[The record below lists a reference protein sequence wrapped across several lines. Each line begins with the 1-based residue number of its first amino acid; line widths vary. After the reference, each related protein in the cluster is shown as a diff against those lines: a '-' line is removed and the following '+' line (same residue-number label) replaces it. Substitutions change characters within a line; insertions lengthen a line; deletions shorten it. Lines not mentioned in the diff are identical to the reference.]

1 MRRLIFYGVLG
12 LLLGAGLVTLVE
24 QDPGYIYI
32 SWRDSSVETSLWFGI
47 TLALATWM
55 LAAVFL
61 KLLAKILRS
70 RLTLMTWLGNRK
82 SRNATA
88 LSNRGLIN
96 FVEGNWEQSRK
107 QLLRAARYTEAPLL
121 NHLIA
126 AQASFRLGDVDE
138 ARRQLGIAETIDVDA
153 GIAVELTQA
162 ELQLTAGQYEQALA
176 TLVRAR
182 ANANKHPY
190 VVELLARAHL
200 QLGDWASLQ
209 EILPELKKYK
219 LNASGHLSDIEEQ
232 MWLGLMSS
240 AIKAPDAEGDLEK
253 VWRSVPAE
261 LKEQRRFRQ
270 HFVAQLRDLEAYPAL
285 ERWVVEFLDREWDA
299 PLVDSLGRFPPK
311 QPKKLLKTL
320 DRWLTQQ
327 GKDYRLM
334 MAAARVALHA
344 HEWDRAEALLLEA
357 SQQEGAAEAAWLL
370 SAMYRASG
378 RGEGIDKLLEQ
389 MGRELYGEPDV
400 PLPDAGSDS

>member
-1 MRRLIFYGVLG
+1 MRSLFLYGVLG

-24 QDPGYIYI
+24 QDPGYIYV
-32 SWRDSSVETSLWFGI
+32 SWRDSSIETSLWFGI
-47 TLALATWM
+47 TLALGVWM
-55 LAAVFL
+55 LAALLL
-61 KLLAKILRS
+61 KFITKILRS
-70 RLTLMTWLGNRK
+70 RLTLMDWLGSRK

-126 AQASFRLGDVDE
+126 ARASFRLGDVDE
-138 ARRQLGIAETIDVDA
+138 ARRQLGIAETIDGDA

-200 QLGDWASLQ
+200 QLEDWESLL

-219 LNASGHLSDIEEQ
+219 LNASGHLSDAEER

-240 AIKAPDAEGDLEK
+240 AIEAPDAEGALEK
-253 VWRSVPAE
+253 LWRSVPAE
-261 LKEQRRFRQ
+261 FKSQRRFRQ
-270 HFVAQLRDLEAYPAL
+270 HFIEQLRSLKAYGAL
-285 ERWVVEFLDREWDA
+285 ERRVIEFLDNEWDA
-299 PLVDSLGRFPPK
+299 TLVDSLGRFTPK

-320 DRWLTQQ
+320 ERWLAQQ
-327 GKDYRLM
+327 GKEYPLM
-334 MAAARVALHA
+334 MAAARAALHA
-344 HEWDRAEALLLEA
+344 HEWDRAEAFLLEA
-357 SQQEGAAEAAWLL
+357 SQQEDAAEAAWLL
-370 SAMYRASG
+370 SALYRATG
-378 RGEGIDKLLEQ
+378 RQEEAVKLLEQ
-389 MGRELYGEPDV
+389 ASRELHGEPEV
-400 PLPDAGSDS
+400 PLPERDQG

>member
-1 MRRLIFYGVLG
+1 VRSLFLYGVLG

-24 QDPGYIYI
+24 QDPGYIYV
-32 SWRDSSVETSLWFGI
+32 SWRDSSIETSLWFGI
-47 TLALATWM
+47 TLALVVWM
-55 LAAVFL
+55 LVALLL
-61 KLLAKILRS
+61 KFITKILRS
-70 RLTLMTWLGNRK
+70 RLTLMDWLGSRK

-96 FVEGNWEQSRK
+96 FVEGNWERSRK

-126 AQASFRLGDVDE
+126 ARASFRLGDVDE
-138 ARRQLGIAETIDVDA
+138 ARRQLGIAETIDGDA

-200 QLGDWASLQ
+200 QLEDWESLR

-219 LNASGHLSDIEEQ
+219 LNASGHLSDTEER

-240 AIKAPDAEGDLEK
+240 AIEAPDAEGALEK
-253 VWRSVPAE
+253 LWRSVPAE
-261 LKEQRRFRQ
+261 FKSQKRFRQ
-270 HFVAQLRDLEAYPAL
+270 HFIEQLRYLKAYIAL
-285 ERWVVEFLDREWDA
+285 ERRVIEFLDNEWDA
-299 PLVDSLGRFPPK
+299 TLVDSLGRFTPK

-320 DRWLTQQ
+320 ERWLAQQ
-327 GKDYRLM
+327 GKEYPLM

-344 HEWDRAEALLLEA
+344 HEWDRAEAFLLEA

-370 SAMYRASG
+370 SALYRATG
-378 RGEGIDKLLEQ
+378 RQEEAVKLLEQ
-389 MGRELYGEPDV
+389 ASRELHGEPEV
-400 PLPDAGSDS
+400 PLPERDQG

>member
-1 MRRLIFYGVLG
+1 VRSLFLYGVLG

-24 QDPGYIYI
+24 QDPGYIYV
-32 SWRDSSVETSLWFGI
+32 SWQDTSIETSLWFGI
-47 TLALATWM
+47 TLALVLWM
-55 LAAVFL
+55 LAALFL
-61 KLLAKILRS
+61 KFITKILRS
-70 RLTLMTWLGNRK
+70 RLTLMDWLGSRK

-126 AQASFRLGDVDE
+126 ARASFRLGDVDE
-138 ARRQLGIAETIDVDA
+138 ARRQLGIAETIDGDA

-200 QLGDWASLQ
+200 QLEDWESLR

-219 LNASGHLSDIEEQ
+219 LNASGHLSDTEER
-232 MWLGLMSS
+232 MWLGLMSL
-240 AIKAPDAEGDLEK
+240 AIAAPDAEGALEK
-253 VWRSVPAE
+253 LWRSVPAE
-261 LKEQRRFRQ
+261 FKSQRRFRQ
-270 HFVAQLRDLEAYPAL
+270 HFIEQLRSLKAYGAL
-285 ERWVVEFLDREWDA
+285 ERRVIEFLDNEWDA
-299 PLVDSLGRFPPK
+299 TLVDSLGRFAPK

-320 DRWLTQQ
+320 ERWLAQQ
-327 GKDYRLM
+327 GKEYPLM
-334 MAAARVALHA
+334 MAAARAALHA
-344 HEWDRAEALLLEA
+344 HEWDRAEAFLLEA
-357 SQQEGAAEAAWLL
+357 SQQEDAAEAAWLL
-370 SAMYRASG
+370 SALYRATG
-378 RGEGIDKLLEQ
+378 QQEQAVKLLEQ
-389 MGRELYGEPDV
+389 ASRELYGEPEV
-400 PLPDAGSDS
+400 PLPERDQG

>member
-1 MRRLIFYGVLG
+1 VRSLFLYGVLG

-24 QDPGYIYI
+24 QDPGYIYV
-32 SWRDSSVETSLWFGI
+32 SWRDSSIETSLWFGI
-47 TLALATWM
+47 TLALVVWM
-55 LAAVFL
+55 LVALLL
-61 KLLAKILRS
+61 KFITKILRS
-70 RLTLMTWLGNRK
+70 RLTLMDWLGSRK

-126 AQASFRLGDVDE
+126 ARASFRLGDVDE
-138 ARRQLGIAETIDVDA
+138 ARRQLGIAETIDGDA

-200 QLGDWASLQ
+200 QLEDWESLR

-219 LNASGHLSDIEEQ
+219 LNTSGHLSDTEER

-240 AIKAPDAEGDLEK
+240 AIEAPDAEGALEK
-253 VWRSVPAE
+253 LWRSVPAE
-261 LKEQRRFRQ
+261 LKSQKRFRQ
-270 HFVAQLRDLEAYPAL
+270 HFIEQLRSLKAYVAL
-285 ERWVVEFLDREWDA
+285 ERWVIEFLDNEWDVT
-299 PLVDSLGRFPPK
+299 LIDSLGRFAPK

-320 DRWLTQQ
+320 ERWLAQQ
-327 GKDYRLM
+327 GKEYPLM

-344 HEWDRAEALLLEA
+344 HEWDRAEAFLLEA
-357 SQQEGAAEAAWLL
+357 SQQEDAAEAAWLL
-370 SAMYRASG
+370 SALYRATD
-378 RGEGIDKLLEQ
+378 RQEGAVKLLEQ
-389 MGRELYGEPDV
+389 ASRGLYGEPEV
-400 PLPDAGSDS
+400 PLPERDQG

>member
-1 MRRLIFYGVLG
+1 MRSLFLYGVLG

-24 QDPGYIYI
+24 QDPGYIYV
-32 SWRDSSVETSLWFGI
+32 SWRDSSIETSLWFGI
-47 TLALATWM
+47 TLALVIWM
-55 LAAVFL
+55 FVALIL
-61 KLLAKILRS
+61 KFITKILRS
-70 RLTLMTWLGNRK
+70 RLTLMDWLGSRK

-121 NHLIA
+121 NQLIA
-126 AQASFRLGDVDE
+126 ARASFRLGDVDE
-138 ARRQLGIAETIDVDA
+138 ARRQLGIAETIDGDA

-200 QLGDWASLQ
+200 QLEDWESLR

-219 LNASGHLSDIEEQ
+219 LNTSGHLSDTEER

-240 AIKAPDAEGDLEK
+240 AIEAPDAEGAREK
-253 VWRSVPAE
+253 LWRSVPAE
-261 LKEQRRFRQ
+261 LKSQKRFRQ
-270 HFVAQLRDLEAYPAL
+270 HFIEQLRYLKAYVAL
-285 ERWVVEFLDREWDA
+285 ERWVIEFLDNEWDVT
-299 PLVDSLGRFPPK
+299 LIDSLGRFAPK

-320 DRWLTQQ
+320 ERWLAQQ
-327 GKDYRLM
+327 GKEYPLM

-344 HEWDRAEALLLEA
+344 HEWDRAETFLLEA
-357 SQQEGAAEAAWLL
+357 SQQEDAAEAAWLL
-370 SAMYRASG
+370 SALYRATD
-378 RGEGIDKLLEQ
+378 RQEGAVKLLEQ
-389 MGRELYGEPDV
+389 ASRGLYGEPQV
-400 PLPDAGSDS
+400 PLPERDEG

>member
-1 MRRLIFYGVLG
+1 MRSLFLYGVLG

-24 QDPGYIYI
+24 QDPGYIYV
-32 SWRDSSVETSLWFGI
+32 SWRDSSIETSLWFGI
-47 TLALATWM
+47 TLALVVWM
-55 LAAVFL
+55 LVALLL
-61 KLLAKILRS
+61 KFITKILRS
-70 RLTLMTWLGNRK
+70 RLTLMDWLGSRK

-126 AQASFRLGDVDE
+126 ARASFRLGDVDE
-138 ARRQLGIAETIDVDA
+138 ARRQLGIAETIDGDA

-200 QLGDWASLQ
+200 QLEDWESLR

-219 LNASGHLSDIEEQ
+219 LNASGHLSDAEER

-240 AIKAPDAEGDLEK
+240 AIEAPDAEGALEK
-253 VWRSVPAE
+253 LWRSVPAE
-261 LKEQRRFRQ
+261 FKSQRRFRQ
-270 HFVAQLRDLEAYPAL
+270 HFIEQLRSLKAYGAL
-285 ERWVVEFLDREWDA
+285 ERWVIEFLDNEWDA
-299 PLVDSLGRFPPK
+299 TLVDSLGRFTPK

-320 DRWLTQQ
+320 ERWLAQQ
-327 GKDYRLM
+327 GKEYPLM

-344 HEWDRAEALLLEA
+344 HEWDRAEAFLLEA
-357 SQQEGAAEAAWLL
+357 SQHEGAAEAAWLL
-370 SAMYRASG
+370 SALYRATG
-378 RGEGIDKLLEQ
+378 LQEGAVKLLEQ
-389 MGRELYGEPDV
+389 ASRELYGEPAV
-400 PLPDAGSDS
+400 PLPERDQG

>member
-1 MRRLIFYGVLG
+1 MRSLFLYGVLG

-47 TLALATWM
+47 TLALGVWM
-55 LAAVFL
+55 LAALLL
-61 KLLAKILRS
+61 KFITKILRS
-70 RLTLMTWLGNRK
+70 RLTLMDWLGSRK

-126 AQASFRLGDVDE
+126 ARASFRLGDVDE
-138 ARRQLGIAETIDVDA
+138 ARRQLGIAETIDGDA

-200 QLGDWASLQ
+200 QLEDWESLR

-219 LNASGHLSDIEEQ
+219 LNASGHLSDTEER

-240 AIKAPDAEGDLEK
+240 AIEAPDAEGALEK
-253 VWRSVPAE
+253 LWRSVPAE
-261 LKEQRRFRQ
+261 LKSQKRFRQ
-270 HFVAQLRDLEAYPAL
+270 HFIEQLRSLKAYVAL
-285 ERWVVEFLDREWDA
+285 ERWVIEFLDNEWDVT
-299 PLVDSLGRFPPK
+299 LIDSLGRFAPK

-320 DRWLTQQ
+320 ERWLAQQ
-327 GKDYRLM
+327 GKEYPLM

-344 HEWDRAEALLLEA
+344 HEWDRAETFLLEA
-357 SQQEGAAEAAWLL
+357 SQQEDAAEAAWLL
-370 SAMYRASG
+370 SALYRATD
-378 RGEGIDKLLEQ
+378 RQEGAVKLLEQ
-389 MGRELYGEPDV
+389 ASRGLYGEPQV
-400 PLPDAGSDS
+400 PLPERDEG

>member
-1 MRRLIFYGVLG
+1 MRSLFLYGVLG

-24 QDPGYIYI
+24 QDPGYIYV
-32 SWRDSSVETSLWFGI
+32 SWQDTSIETSLWFGI
-47 TLALATWM
+47 TFALLVWM
-55 LAAVFL
+55 LAALLL
-61 KLLAKILRS
+61 KFITKILRS
-70 RLTLMTWLGNRK
+70 RLTLMDWLGSRK

-126 AQASFRLGDVDE
+126 ARASFRLGDVDE
-138 ARRQLGIAETIDVDA
+138 ARRQLGIAETIDGDA

-200 QLGDWASLQ
+200 QLEDWESLR

-219 LNASGHLSDIEEQ
+219 LNASGHLSDTEER

-240 AIKAPDAEGDLEK
+240 AIEAPDAEGALEK
-253 VWRSVPAE
+253 LWRSVPAE
-261 LKEQRRFRQ
+261 FKSQRRFRQ
-270 HFVAQLRDLEAYPAL
+270 HFIEQLRSLKAYGAL
-285 ERWVVEFLDREWDA
+285 ERRVIEFLDNEWDA
-299 PLVDSLGRFPPK
+299 TLVYSLGRFAPK

-320 DRWLTQQ
+320 ERWLAQQ
-327 GKDYRLM
+327 GKEYPLM
-334 MAAARVALHA
+334 MAAARAALHA
-344 HEWDRAEALLLEA
+344 HEWDRAEAFLLEA
-357 SQQEGAAEAAWLL
+357 SQQEDAAEAAWLL
-370 SAMYRASG
+370 SALYRATG
-378 RGEGIDKLLEQ
+378 RQEEAVKLLEQ
-389 MGRELYGEPDV
+389 ASRELHGEPEV
-400 PLPDAGSDS
+400 PLPERDQG

>member
-1 MRRLIFYGVLG
+1 VRSLFLYGVLG

-24 QDPGYIYI
+24 QDPGYIYV
-32 SWRDSSVETSLWFGI
+32 SWRDSSIETSLWFGI
-47 TLALATWM
+47 TLALVVWM
-55 LAAVFL
+55 LVALLL
-61 KLLAKILRS
+61 KFITKILRS
-70 RLTLMTWLGNRK
+70 RLTLMDWLGSRK

-96 FVEGNWEQSRK
+96 FVEGNWERSRK

-126 AQASFRLGDVDE
+126 ARASFRLGDVDE
-138 ARRQLGIAETIDVDA
+138 ARRQLGIAETIDGDA

-200 QLGDWASLQ
+200 QLEDWESLR

-219 LNASGHLSDIEEQ
+219 LNASGHLSDTEER

-240 AIKAPDAEGDLEK
+240 AIEAPDAEGALEK
-253 VWRSVPAE
+253 LWRSVPAE
-261 LKEQRRFRQ
+261 LKSQKRFRQ
-270 HFVAQLRDLEAYPAL
+270 HFIEQLRSLKAYVAL
-285 ERWVVEFLDREWDA
+285 ERWVIEFLDNEWDA
-299 PLVDSLGRFPPK
+299 TLVDSLGRFAPK

-320 DRWLTQQ
+320 ERWLAQQ
-327 GKDYRLM
+327 GKEYPLM

-344 HEWDRAEALLLEA
+344 HEWDRAETFLLEA
-357 SQQEGAAEAAWLL
+357 SQQEDAAEAAWLL
-370 SAMYRASG
+370 SALYRATD
-378 RGEGIDKLLEQ
+378 RQEGAVKLLEQ
-389 MGRELYGEPDV
+389 ASRGLYGEPQV
-400 PLPDAGSDS
+400 PLPERDEG

>member
-1 MRRLIFYGVLG
+1 MRSLFLYGVLG

-24 QDPGYIYI
+24 QDPGYIYV
-32 SWRDSSVETSLWFGI
+32 SWRDSSIETSLWFGI
-47 TLALATWM
+47 TLALVIWM
-55 LAAVFL
+55 FVALIL
-61 KLLAKILRS
+61 KFITKILRS
-70 RLTLMTWLGNRK
+70 RLTLMDWLGSRK

-126 AQASFRLGDVDE
+126 ARASFRLGDVDE
-138 ARRQLGIAETIDVDA
+138 ARRQLGIAETIDGDA

-200 QLGDWASLQ
+200 QLEDWESLR

-219 LNASGHLSDIEEQ
+219 LNTSGHLSDTEER

-240 AIKAPDAEGDLEK
+240 AIEAPDAEGALEK
-253 VWRSVPAE
+253 LWRSVPAE
-261 LKEQRRFRQ
+261 LKSQKRFRQ
-270 HFVAQLRDLEAYPAL
+270 HFIEQLRSLKAYGAL
-285 ERWVVEFLDREWDA
+285 ERWVIEFLDNEWDA
-299 PLVDSLGRFPPK
+299 TLVDSLGRFAPK

-320 DRWLTQQ
+320 ERWLAQQ
-327 GKDYRLM
+327 GKEYPLM

-344 HEWDRAEALLLEA
+344 HEWDRAETFLLEA
-357 SQQEGAAEAAWLL
+357 SQQEDAAEAAWLL
-370 SAMYRASG
+370 SVLYRATD
-378 RGEGIDKLLEQ
+378 RQEGAVKLLEQ
-389 MGRELYGEPDV
+389 ASRGLYGEPQV
-400 PLPDAGSDS
+400 PLPERDEG

>member
-1 MRRLIFYGVLG
+1 MRSLFLYGVLG

-24 QDPGYIYI
+24 QDPGYIYV
-32 SWRDSSVETSLWFGI
+32 SWRDSSIETSLWFGI
-47 TLALATWM
+47 TLALVVWM
-55 LAAVFL
+55 LVALLL
-61 KLLAKILRS
+61 KFITKILRS
-70 RLTLMTWLGNRK
+70 RLTLMDWLGSRK

-126 AQASFRLGDVDE
+126 ARASFRLGDVDE
-138 ARRQLGIAETIDVDA
+138 ARRQLGIAETIDGDA

-200 QLGDWASLQ
+200 QLEDWESLR

-219 LNASGHLSDIEEQ
+219 LNASGHLSDTEER

-240 AIKAPDAEGDLEK
+240 AIEAPDAEGALEK
-253 VWRSVPAE
+253 LWRSVPAE
-261 LKEQRRFRQ
+261 FKSQKRFRQ
-270 HFVAQLRDLEAYPAL
+270 HFIEQLRYLKAYIAL
-285 ERWVVEFLDREWDA
+285 ERRVIEFLDNEWDA
-299 PLVDSLGRFPPK
+299 TLVDSLGRFTPK

-320 DRWLTQQ
+320 ERWLAQQ
-327 GKDYRLM
+327 GKEYPLM

-344 HEWDRAEALLLEA
+344 HEWDRAEAFLLEA
-357 SQQEGAAEAAWLL
+357 SLQEDAAEAAWLL
-370 SAMYRASG
+370 SALYRATG
-378 RGEGIDKLLEQ
+378 RQEEAVKLLEQ
-389 MGRELYGEPDV
+389 ASRELHGEPEV
-400 PLPDAGSDS
+400 PLPERDQG

>member
-1 MRRLIFYGVLG
+1 VRSLFLYGVLG

-24 QDPGYIYI
+24 QDPGYIYV
-32 SWRDSSVETSLWFGI
+32 SWQDTSIETSLWFGI
-47 TLALATWM
+47 TLALVTWM
-55 LAAVFL
+55 LAALLL
-61 KLLAKILRS
+61 KFITKILRS
-70 RLTLMTWLGNRK
+70 RLTLMDWLGSRK

-126 AQASFRLGDVDE
+126 ARASFRLGDVDE
-138 ARRQLGIAETIDVDA
+138 ARRQLGIAETIDGDA

-200 QLGDWASLQ
+200 QLEDWESLR

-219 LNASGHLSDIEEQ
+219 LNASGHLSDAEER

-240 AIKAPDAEGDLEK
+240 AIEAPDAEGALEK
-253 VWRSVPAE
+253 LWRSVPAE
-261 LKEQRRFRQ
+261 FKSQRRFRQ
-270 HFVAQLRDLEAYPAL
+270 HFIEQLRSLKAYGAL
-285 ERWVVEFLDREWDA
+285 ERWVIEFLDNEWDA
-299 PLVDSLGRFPPK
+299 TLVDSLGRFTPK

-320 DRWLTQQ
+320 ERWLAQQ
-327 GKDYRLM
+327 GKEYPLM

-344 HEWDRAEALLLEA
+344 HEWDRAEAFLLEA
-357 SQQEGAAEAAWLL
+357 SQQEDAAEAAWLL
-370 SAMYRASG
+370 SALYRATG
-378 RGEGIDKLLEQ
+378 RQEEAVKLLEQ
-389 MGRELYGEPDV
+389 ASRELHGEPEV
-400 PLPDAGSDS
+400 PLPERDQG

>member
-1 MRRLIFYGVLG
+1 MRSLFLYGVLG

-24 QDPGYIYI
+24 QDPGYVYV
-32 SWRDSSVETSLWFGI
+32 SWRDSSIETSLWFGI
-47 TLALATWM
+47 TLALVVWM
-55 LAAVFL
+55 LVALLL
-61 KLLAKILRS
+61 KFITKILRS
-70 RLTLMTWLGNRK
+70 RLTLMDWLGSRK

-126 AQASFRLGDVDE
+126 ARASFRLGDVDE
-138 ARRQLGIAETIDVDA
+138 ARRQLGIAETIDGDA

-200 QLGDWASLQ
+200 QLEDWESLR

-219 LNASGHLSDIEEQ
+219 LNASGHLSDTEER

-240 AIKAPDAEGDLEK
+240 AIEAPDAEGALEK
-253 VWRSVPAE
+253 LWRSVPAE
-261 LKEQRRFRQ
+261 FKSQKRFRQ
-270 HFVAQLRDLEAYPAL
+270 HFIEQLRYLKAYIAL
-285 ERWVVEFLDREWDA
+285 ERRVIEFLDNEWDA
-299 PLVDSLGRFPPK
+299 TLVDSLGRFTPK

-320 DRWLTQQ
+320 ERWLAQQ
-327 GKDYRLM
+327 GKEYPLM

-344 HEWDRAEALLLEA
+344 HEWDRAEAFLLEA
-357 SQQEGAAEAAWLL
+357 SQQEDAAEAAWLL
-370 SAMYRASG
+370 SALYRTTG
-378 RGEGIDKLLEQ
+378 RQEGAVKLLEQ
-389 MGRELYGEPDV
+389 ASRELHGEPEV
-400 PLPDAGSDS
+400 PLPERDQG

>member
-1 MRRLIFYGVLG
+1 MRSLFLYGVLG

-47 TLALATWM
+47 TLALVTWM
-55 LAAVFL
+55 LAALLL
-61 KLLAKILRS
+61 KFITKILRS
-70 RLTLMTWLGNRK
+70 RLTLMDWLGSRK

-126 AQASFRLGDVDE
+126 ARASFRLGDVDE
-138 ARRQLGIAETIDVDA
+138 ARRQLGIAETIDGDA

-200 QLGDWASLQ
+200 QLEDWESLR

-219 LNASGHLSDIEEQ
+219 LNASGHLSDTEER

-240 AIKAPDAEGDLEK
+240 AIEAPDAEGALEK
-253 VWRSVPAE
+253 LWRSVPAE
-261 LKEQRRFRQ
+261 FKSQRRFRQ
-270 HFVAQLRDLEAYPAL
+270 HFIEQLRSLKAYGAL
-285 ERWVVEFLDREWDA
+285 ERRVIEFLDNEWDA
-299 PLVDSLGRFPPK
+299 TLVDSLGRFAPK

-320 DRWLTQQ
+320 ERWLAQQ
-327 GKDYRLM
+327 GKEYPLM
-334 MAAARVALHA
+334 MAAARAALHA
-344 HEWDRAEALLLEA
+344 HDWDHAEAFLLEA
-357 SQQEGAAEAAWLL
+357 SQQEDAAEAAWLL
-370 SAMYRASG
+370 SALYRATG
-378 RGEGIDKLLEQ
+378 RQEEAVKLLEQ
-389 MGRELYGEPDV
+389 ASRELHGEPEV
-400 PLPDAGSDS
+400 PLPERDQG

>member
-1 MRRLIFYGVLG
+1 MRSLFLYGVLG

-24 QDPGYIYI
+24 QDPGYIYV
-32 SWRDSSVETSLWFGI
+32 SWRDSSIETSLWFGI
-47 TLALATWM
+47 TLALVVWM
-55 LAAVFL
+55 LVALLL
-61 KLLAKILRS
+61 KFITKILRS
-70 RLTLMTWLGNRK
+70 RLTLMDWLGSRK

-126 AQASFRLGDVDE
+126 ARASFRLGDVDE
-138 ARRQLGIAETIDVDA
+138 ARRQLGIAETIDGDA

-200 QLGDWASLQ
+200 QLEDWESLR

-219 LNASGHLSDIEEQ
+219 LNASGHLSDTEER

-240 AIKAPDAEGDLEK
+240 AIEAPDAEGALEK
-253 VWRSVPAE
+253 LWRSVPAE
-261 LKEQRRFRQ
+261 FKSQRRFRQ
-270 HFVAQLRDLEAYPAL
+270 HFIEQLRSLKAYGAL
-285 ERWVVEFLDREWDA
+285 ERWVIEFLDNEWDA
-299 PLVDSLGRFPPK
+299 TLVDSLGRFTPK

-320 DRWLTQQ
+320 ERWLAQQ
-327 GKDYRLM
+327 GKEYPLM

-344 HEWDRAEALLLEA
+344 HEWDRAEAFLLEA
-357 SQQEGAAEAAWLL
+357 SLQEDAAEAAWLL
-370 SAMYRASG
+370 SALYRATG
-378 RGEGIDKLLEQ
+378 RQEEAVKLLEQ
-389 MGRELYGEPDV
+389 ASRELHGEPEV
-400 PLPDAGSDS
+400 PLPERDQG

>member
-1 MRRLIFYGVLG
+1 MRSLFLYGVLG

-24 QDPGYIYI
+24 QDPGYIYV
-32 SWRDSSVETSLWFGI
+32 SWRDSSIETSLWFGI
-47 TLALATWM
+47 TLALVVWM
-55 LAAVFL
+55 LVALLL
-61 KLLAKILRS
+61 KFITKILRS
-70 RLTLMTWLGNRK
+70 RLTLMDWLGSRK

-126 AQASFRLGDVDE
+126 ARASFRLGDVDE
-138 ARRQLGIAETIDVDA
+138 ARRQLGIAETIDGDA

-200 QLGDWASLQ
+200 QLEDWESLR

-219 LNASGHLSDIEEQ
+219 LNASGHLSDTEER

-240 AIKAPDAEGDLEK
+240 AIEAPDAEGALEK
-253 VWRSVPAE
+253 LWRSVPAE
-261 LKEQRRFRQ
+261 LKSQKRFRQ
-270 HFVAQLRDLEAYPAL
+270 HFIEQLRSLKAYVAL
-285 ERWVVEFLDREWDA
+285 ERWVIEFLDNEWDVT
-299 PLVDSLGRFPPK
+299 LIDSLGRFAPK

-320 DRWLTQQ
+320 ERWLAQQ
-327 GKDYRLM
+327 GKEYPLM

-344 HEWDRAEALLLEA
+344 HEWDRAEAFLLEA
-357 SQQEGAAEAAWLL
+357 SQQEDAAEAAWLL
-370 SAMYRASG
+370 SALYRATD
-378 RGEGIDKLLEQ
+378 RQEGAVKLLEQ
-389 MGRELYGEPDV
+389 ASRGLYGEPEV
-400 PLPDAGSDS
+400 PLPERDQG